1 LLFPTVKEIAMKYAG
16 VLLSALMLV
25 VAVPASAEKGQGM
38 MNMDKGQMQSGD
50 RRSDMGMGGGMMDM
64 PMMREH
70 MEDMKEHMQQMMSA
84 DVDTETR
91 MEQMQEHMQ
100 RMQRH
105 MEMMQHMME
114 MMHGD
119 GGNR

>member
-1 LLFPTVKEIAMKYAG
+1 MSVRHVVFTAVLLVSP
-16 VLLSALMLV
+16 LSAL
-25 VAVPASAEKGQGM
+25 AEKQGTPMPMHDRQGM
-38 MNMDKGQMQSGD
+38 MQQDG
-50 RRSDMGMGGGMMDM
+50 GMGDMMDM

-70 MEDMKEHMQQMMSA
+70 MKDMQEHMQQMMSG
-84 DVDTETR
+84 DTDMEAR

-100 RMQRH
+100 KMQRH

-119 GGNR
+119 SEMKRGGTGK

>member
-1 LLFPTVKEIAMKYAG
+1 MKYAG
-16 VLLSALMLV
+16 ILLSALMLV
-25 VAVPASAEKGQGM
+25 MAVPASAAKPGGKMDMDGHQM
-38 MNMDKGQMQSGD
+38 MQDSGK
-50 RRSDMGMGGGMMDM
+50 GMGNMMDM

-70 MEDMKEHMQQMMSA
+70 MNEMQQHMKQMMSGDA
-84 DVDTETR
+84 DMETR

-100 RMQRH
+100 KMQRH

-119 GGNR
+119 GKMMKQDAQ